1 MNFSV
6 VHGLSIAVLIGMIVV
21 LFIRLVGKHVPCED
35 EFAHKAVIAAF
46 NDWKQCTMAHTDSMR
61 SEPEKVDGFS
71 FIEVVSECE

>member
-6 VHGLSIAVLIGMIVV
+6 VHGLSTTVIIGMAVV
-21 LFIRLVGKHVPCED
+21 LFIRLVGKQVPCED

-61 SEPEKVDGFS
+61 SEPEKVNGFF
-71 FIEVVSECE
+71 FIELAPERE